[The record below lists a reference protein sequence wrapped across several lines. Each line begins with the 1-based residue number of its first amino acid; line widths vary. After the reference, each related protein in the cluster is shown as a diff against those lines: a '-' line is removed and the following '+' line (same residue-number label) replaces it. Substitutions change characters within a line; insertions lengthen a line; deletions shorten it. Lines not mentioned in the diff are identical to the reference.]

1 VKTVDVH
8 TRFIHVHSH
17 VREVQRIPRSQ
28 TLPGTCLHEFM
39 PEIMLK
45 MARVFS
51 VVLVRQ
57 SGCGAPDDHVVTGG
71 ISHNEVMLAD
81 EASYEFGWGR
91 NKCT

>member
-1 VKTVDVH
+1 
-8 TRFIHVHSH
+8 
-17 VREVQRIPRSQ
+17 
-28 TLPGTCLHEFM
+28 
-39 PEIMLK
+39 MLK
-45 MARVFS
+45 MARFFS

-57 SGCGAPDDHVVTGG
+57 SGCGATDDHVVTGG